1 MRTHGRVVKG
11 LAEPG
16 THQARSGDMNPI
28 HDLTPGPG
36 APRVVDAYI
45 EIPKGGRVKYEVD
58 KVSGLLRASRV
69 LYGALH
75 YPANYG
81 FIPQTIDDDGDALDI
96 LVLAQEEIQSGCL
109 VSARVVGVMPMV
121 DAGETDDKIIA
132 VMVGDPAFEV
142 VRSLDDLLPFR
153 MNEIMRFFGDYKAL
167 EEKEV
172 RVAAPLGLDEAVRV
186 VERCTLAYERK
197 HATSARVGRA

>member
-1 MRTHGRVVKG
+1 
-11 LAEPG
+11 
-16 THQARSGDMNPI
+16 MNPW
-28 HDLTPGPG
+28 HDLGPGRG
-36 APRVVDAYI
+36 APRVVDAFI

-58 KVSGLLRASRV
+58 KDSGLLRASRV
-69 LYGALH
+69 LYGAIH

-81 FIPQTIDDDGDALDI
+81 FIPRTLDDDGDALDI
-96 LVLAQEEIQSGCL
+96 LVLAQDEVQPGAL
-109 VSARVVGVMPMV
+109 VSARVIGVMPMV
-121 DAGETDDKIIA
+121 DSGEVDDKIIA

-172 RVAAPLGLDEAVRV
+172 RVAAPLGLDEAVRI
-186 VERCTLAYERK
+186 VEKCSLAYDAKFAPR
-197 HATSARVGRA
+197 APVGRA

>member
-1 MRTHGRVVKG
+1 MHP
-11 LAEPG
+11 L
-16 THQARSGDMNPI
+16 
-28 HDLTPGPG
+28 HDLSPGPG
-36 APRVVDAYI
+36 APRVVDAFI

-58 KVSGLLRASRV
+58 KTTGLLRASRV

-81 FIPQTIDDDGDALDI
+81 FIPRTIDDDGDALDI
-96 LVLAQEEIQSGCL
+96 LVLAQEEIQPGSV
-109 VSARVVGVMPMV
+109 VSARIVGVMPMV
-121 DAGETDDKIIA
+121 DQGETDDKVIA

-142 VRSLDDLLPFR
+142 IRSLDDLLPFR

-172 RVAAPLGLDEAVRV
+172 RVAAPLGLDEAVKV
-186 VERCTLAYERK
+186 VERCCLAYERK
-197 HATSARVGRA
+197 HTATVRPGRA

>member
-1 MRTHGRVVKG
+1 VDG
-11 LAEPG
+11 AF
-16 THQARSGDMNPI
+16 QAPSGDMNPI

-36 APRVVDAYI
+36 APRVVDAFI

-58 KVSGLLRASRV
+58 KATGLLRASRV

-81 FIPQTIDDDGDALDI
+81 FIPRTLDDDGDALDI
-96 LVLAQEEIQSGCL
+96 LVLAQEDIQSGSV

-121 DAGETDDKIIA
+121 DGGETDDKIIA

-172 RVAAPLGLDEAVRV
+172 RVAAPLGLDEAVKV
-186 VERCTLAYERK
+186 VERCWIAYDRK
-197 HATSARVGRA
+197 HTTTARGGRA

>member
-1 MRTHGRVVKG
+1 M
-11 LAEPG
+11 
-16 THQARSGDMNPI
+16 DCF
-28 HDLTPGPG
+28 
-36 APRVVDAYI
+36 I

-58 KVSGLLRASRV
+58 KDSGLLRASRV
-69 LYGALH
+69 LYGAIH

-81 FIPQTIDDDGDALDI
+81 FIPRTLDDDGDALDI
-96 LVLAQEEIQSGCL
+96 LVLAQDDIQSGSI
-109 VSARVVGVMPMV
+109 VSARVIGVMPMV
-121 DAGETDDKIIA
+121 DGGETDDKIIA

-172 RVAAPLGLDEAVRV
+172 RVAAPLGLDEAVKV
-186 VERCTLAYERK
+186 VERCSIAYERRHMTTTK
-197 HATSARVGRA
+197 VGRA